1 MSNSKNTRAFEGDP
15 LRELDSSKEFAE
27 VRLTSMGSLGDTVAE
42 FEDATIQIFG
52 GIVGELVKARIYR
65 YKRRRKGMI
74 SGMVSEVIEPSP
86 HRVESPCSY
95 FGFCSGCQWQ
105 HISYEHQLTL
115 KRDMVRNA
123 FDDYPS
129 LSEVFISGTHS
140 APTSFNYRNHAR
152 FTVRFGGQLGFSNRI
167 TRRFVRIDECMLMD
181 PKINDFLS
189 RLQDEA
195 SETTNLSIRVGANSG
210 DYLIQPELSNPN
222 IDFDTGQKWYVENM
236 LDRQFRVASP
246 SFFQVN
252 TKQAEFMIN
261 LVGEKLNLDGNEVLV
276 DAYAGVGVFASLLS
290 RQVTKVIAIE
300 ESASA
305 IKDAAI
311 NTLGIDNLEFREGK
325 TEAVLDSIEYTP
337 EAVILDPPRAGC
349 HIKALNALKNLGAKR
364 VCYVSCDPVTL
375 ARDLAILC
383 EGNYK
388 IQNVQPIDMF
398 PQTYHTECIVTMQ
411 IKDSNI

>member
-27 VRLTSMGSLGDTVAE
+27 VRLISMGSLGDTVAE

-300 ESASA
+300 ESQAA
-305 IKDAAI
+305 VKDALFGLNDLKNI
-311 NTLGIDNLEFREGK
+311 YYIEGK
-325 TEAVLDSIEYTP
+325 TEEVLRDLKDQVDVI
-337 EAVILDPPRAGC
+337 ILDPPRTGC
-349 HIKALNALKNLGAKR
+349 HPNAIDSVIATKANKIA
-364 VCYVSCDPVTL
+364 YVSCDPPSL
-375 ARDLAILC
+375 ARDLNLLVDGGYTI
-383 EGNYK
+383 ES
-388 IQNVQPIDMF
+388 VSPIDMF
-398 PQTYHTECIVTMQ
+398 PQTYHTECVATL
-411 IKDSNI
+411 SLNVYP